1 MALRFQETPDGT
13 EVIAPLARSTQVLHL
28 PKTVYKQHDVWT
40 VQTEIEERLRRFF
53 SGVSIYDCEFF
64 ANNFSNERFRDS
76 PLYGVFTIN
85 TEAAEHVAF
94 LNRCREDTNEFN
106 KVLDNLLRERE
117 LPITCRRNPT
127 GLRSDM
133 IRLWVSID
141 PPFLSTPRKI
151 HGSEADRARAKS
163 PKGIYFH
170 IHQDKYHVI
179 QHSRV
184 HKMERD
190 GYRLE
195 DMRGHL
201 VEFLEELTNST
212 TFAELYGDWQ
222 VLAEMFVDVIEKF
235 FHTIDKED
243 VDKRGGALNE
253 LGRKKI
259 VTLEQLED
267 EWGRD
272 IEGDSL
278 YGQKYPLHLLLKHQ
292 VCNGLKAKSP
302 QEEDLVGKIVELSQK
317 PLVRRMLELDV
328 TEQVIKTMLVG
339 IRADR

>member
-1 MALRFQETPDGT
+1 MAIEFEKTPDGT
-13 EVIAPLARSTQVLHL
+13 EVIAPLERSEQVLHL
-28 PKTVYKQHDVWT
+28 PVGIYRQLNVWS
-40 VQTEIEERLRRFF
+40 VQCEVEDRLRRFF

-64 ANNFSNERFRDS
+64 ANNFFNERFRDS

-85 TEAAEHVAF
+85 TESAEHIAF
-94 LNRCREDTNEFN
+94 LNKCREDTNEFN
-106 KVLDNLLRERE
+106 KVLDDLLRERQ

-151 HGSEADRARAKS
+151 HGSEANRARAKS

-195 DMRGHL
+195 DMRGNL

-212 TFAELYGDWQ
+212 TFADHYGDWHF
-222 VLAEMFVDVIEKF
+222 LAEMFVDIIEKF
-235 FHTIDKED
+235 FNTIDQED

-253 LGRKKI
+253 FGRKKI
-259 VTLEQLED
+259 VTLGQLED

-272 IEGDSL
+272 IEGNSL
-278 YGQKYPLHLLLKHQ
+278 YGQKYPLHLLLKDQ
-292 VCNGLKAKSP
+292 VCNGLKSKSP
-302 QEEDLVGKIVELSQK
+302 EEEDLVRKIIELSQK

-339 IRADR
+339 IRADK

>member
-1 MALRFQETPDGT
+1 MAIEFEKTPDGT
-13 EVIAPLARSTQVLHL
+13 EIIAPLARSAQVLHL
-28 PKTVYKQHDVWT
+28 PVGVYRQLDVWS
-40 VQTEIEERLRRFF
+40 VQCQVEDRLRRFF

-76 PLYGVFTIN
+76 PLYGVFTID
-85 TEAAEHVAF
+85 TESAEHIAF
-94 LNRCREDTNEFN
+94 LNKCREDTNEFN
-106 KVLDNLLRERE
+106 KVLDNLLRERQ

-151 HGSEADRARAKS
+151 HGSEANRARAKS

-212 TFAELYGDWQ
+212 TFADHYGDWKA
-222 VLAEMFVDVIEKF
+222 LAEMFVDVIENF

-243 VDKRGGALNE
+243 VDKRGGSLNE
-253 LGRKKI
+253 FGRKKI
-259 VTLEQLED
+259 STLEQLED
-267 EWGRD
+267 EWQRD

-278 YGQKYPLHLLLKHQ
+278 YGQKYPLHLLLREQ
-292 VCNGLKAKSP
+292 VDNGLKARSS
-302 QEEDLVGKIVELSQK
+302 QEENLVLKIVELSQK
-317 PLVRRMLELDV
+317 PLVRRMLELDI
-328 TEQVIKTMLVG
+328 TEQVIKTMIVG
-339 IRADR
+339 IRADK